1 MFFSGLNPIFV
12 VYYLK
17 FDLYKKQI
25 FHGVIMR
32 NEYLLKMMKENNF
45 KDKDIRR
52 ITEQSIKRG
61 LTLQHVLYDLAEAFT
76 KLLRMHALLNIIVV
90 VILVLNH
97 NEMTLSNI
105 VGLFITYVIVFLVF
119 EGFSPIGLSYK
130 SFKIRKKFNFIV
142 KGILS

>member
-1 MFFSGLNPIFV
+1 ME
-12 VYYLK
+12 
-17 FDLYKKQI
+17 
-25 FHGVIMR
+25 

-76 KLLRMHALLNIIVV
+76 KLLRMHVLLNIIVV

-97 NEMTLSNI
+97 KEIRLSNI
-105 VGLFITYVIVFLVF
+105 LGLFIIYVIVFLVF
-119 EGFSPIGLSYK
+119 EGFSPISLSYN
-130 SFKIRKKFNFIV
+130 SFKIREKIQFYR
-142 KGILS
+142 